1 MNEKGKIRIETT
13 LDNKELIDGYKGI
26 SKETDKLIKQYDN
39 KLSKIKKEQ
48 IQIDN
53 LKAKYNQLVSG
64 SKVPPSLTA
73 METQVKKTTSAL
85 DDLIIK
91 KDDMQ
96 KSGVSADSFEMQ
108 DITEQITRL
117 ENQLGN
123 LDIKMQDL
131 RLNPATSQEA
141 TELATQIEY
150 LENNLQESV
159 KEAEELS
166 DNIEESTKKDFSRL
180 TSGIKGFADTL
191 AKSVGGSVSKHF
203 DTLNSKIDKFKNK
216 MTRLAL
222 TAMVF
227 RLLRS
232 SLTSLSNGIT
242 GMLKSNET
250 FASSLNQIKANLMT
264 AFAPIYNFILPAIN
278 ALMNA
283 ISVVTGTIAQFT
295 SSLFGK
301 SLDESKAM
309 AKSLDKQAKSY
320 GKVAKAK
327 KEAEERTAS
336 FDKLEVISE
345 DSSSS
350 GGGAGDSGI
359 DFSGATQSSEELLG
373 FLNQIKDLIASG
385 EWFELGGMLAEGF
398 NSAMKKIDVKGLFE
412 KVKKGIKDISLF
424 INGFVDKFDW
434 GLLAQKISEGIR
446 GLLQSITVFL
456 QTVDWQA
463 VGNAIGEFLLGID
476 WGGIALDLLNALIS
490 AMLATLDIVSG
501 FLDALADKLAD
512 PNLLTDIFNFGV
524 ELLVSLVQGL
534 LSVLGKIKEIIEK
547 ILGIFGQ
554 LLGVE
559 NIWQAIS
566 DFAKTCVHII
576 TDIISHLVDF
586 IRSCFDVILS
596 IFGTLFGWFVDYV
609 VNPIVNVFKKAWDI
623 LISGA
628 KGAWDGIKNVFS
640 SVANFFGNIF
650 GAAWQKVKD
659 IFSTGGQIFMGIVD
673 GIVSA
678 FKAIVNAIIGGINK
692 VVAVPFNAING
703 VLNFI
708 KDIDLPIVGMP
719 FYGFWDY
726 DPIYVPQ
733 IPLLAKG
740 AVIPPNSEF
749 AAILG
754 DQKHGK
760 NLEAPE
766 SLIRQIV
773 KEESGDKEVTLNATF
788 VVQCD
793 DIEMARASLQ
803 GIRLMEEM
811 NNTQYLVQ

>member
-1 MNEKGKIRIETT
+1 MNEKAKIKVETT

-73 METQVKKTTSAL
+73 MEKQSNKLISEFNELDNQYQKLTSAGMKE
-85 DDLIIK
+85 DNPEIQSI
-91 KDDMQ
+91 
-96 KSGVSADSFEMQ
+96 
-108 DITEQITRL
+108 ITEMD
-117 ENQLGN
+117 E
-123 LDIKMQDL
+123 LDIKLDGL
-131 RLNPATSQEA
+131 RPKIEELKLNPASSQEVV
-141 TELATQIEY
+141 ELATQIEY

-159 KEAEELS
+159 KEAQELS
-166 DNIEESTKKDFSRL
+166 ENIEEATQKDFSRL
-180 TSGIKGFADTL
+180 KDGIKGFTDTL
-191 AKSVGGSVSKHF
+191 AKNVGGSVSKHF

-232 SLTSLSNGIT
+232 GLTSLSNGIT
-242 GMLKSNET
+242 GMLKSNDT

-264 AFAPIYNFILPAIN
+264 AFAPIYNFVLPAIN
-278 ALMNA
+278 TLMNA
-283 ISVVTGTIAQFT
+283 LSSITGSIAQFT

-301 SLDESKAM
+301 SIDESKAM

-320 GKVAKAK
+320 GKVQKAK
-327 KEAEERTAS
+327 EEANEGLAS
-336 FDKLEVISE
+336 FDKIEVVQQEPNSG
-345 DSSSS
+345 S
-350 GGGAGDSGI
+350 GGNNGEI
-359 DFSGATQSSEELLG
+359 DFSNSVQSSEELLG
-373 FLNQIKDLIASG
+373 FLNQIKELIFSGKWSELGELIA
-385 EWFELGGMLAEGF
+385 EGI
-398 NSAMKKIDVKGLFE
+398 NGALNKIDVSGFFK
-412 KVKKGIKDISLF
+412 KVKEVVKDIAKF
-424 INGFVDKFDW
+424 INGFVDKFNW
-434 GLLAQKISEGIR
+434 GLLAKKISEGVR
-446 GLLQSITVFL
+446 GLIQSVIVFL
-456 QTVDWQA
+456 ETVDWQSI
-463 VGNAIGEFLLGID
+463 GNSIGEFLLGID
-476 WGGIALDLLNALIS
+476 WGGIALDLLNAFITAL
-490 AMLATLDIVSG
+490 LASLDVISG
-501 FLDALADKLAD
+501 FLDALSDKLMD
-512 PNLLTDIFNFGV
+512 PNFLIDIMNFGISII
-524 ELLVSLVQGL
+524 ESLVQGAI
-534 LSVLGKIKEIIEK
+534 SVIAKVGEIIDK

-559 NIWQAIS
+559 SVWQAIS
-566 DFAKTCVHII
+566 DFAMACIYII
-576 TDIISHLVDF
+576 TNTISNLVDF
-586 IRSCFDVILS
+586 IGSCFNKIIS
-596 IFGTLFGWFVDYV
+596 IFSPLFNWFVNQV
-609 VNPIVNVFKKAWDI
+609 VTPIVNAFKKAWE
-623 LISGA
+623 LLVSGA
-628 KGAWDGIKNVFS
+628 KLAWDGIKGVFS
-640 SVANFFGNIF
+640 SVATFFGNIF
-650 GAAWQKVKD
+650 GTAWQKVKD

-678 FKAIVNAIIGGINK
+678 FTNIVNAIIRGINK

-708 KDIDLPIVGMP
+708 KDIDLPIIGQP

-726 DPIYVPQ
+726 NPIYVPQ
-733 IPLLAKG
+733 IPELAQG
-740 AVIPPNSEF
+740 AVIPPNARF
-749 AAILG
+749 TAILG
-754 DQKHGK
+754 DQKNGK

-773 KEESGDKEVTLNATF
+773 RDEAGSKETVLNATF

-793 DIEMARASLQ
+793 DIELARASLD

>member
-64 SKVPPSLTA
+64 AKVPSSLKE
-73 METQVKKTTSAL
+73 METQFNKLRNESVKLNNEYQNLMSSGMKE
-85 DDLIIK
+85 DNPEIQGIITK
-91 KDDMQ
+91 MD
-96 KSGVSADSFEMQ
+96 E
-108 DITEQITRL
+108 
-117 ENQLGN
+117 
-123 LDIKMQDL
+123 LDIKLDEL
-131 RLNPATSQEA
+131 RPKIEELKLNPAASQEA
-141 TELATQIEY
+141 SNLNSQIEY

-191 AKSVGGSVSKHF
+191 AKGVGGSVSKHF

-309 AKSLDKQAKSY
+309 AKSLDNQAKSY

-327 KEAEERTAS
+327 KEVEERTAS

-373 FLNQIKDLIASG
+373 FLNQIKDLISSG

-398 NSAMKKIDVKGLFE
+398 NSAMKNTMKSVPSKKTVTIDL
-412 KVKKGIKDISLF
+412 SSC
-424 INGFVDKFDW
+424 INGKYYSIVRVPS
-434 GLLAQKISEGIR
+434 GNYLLR
-446 GLLQSITVFL
+446 
-456 QTVDWQA
+456 
-463 VGNAIGEFLLGID
+463 
-476 WGGIALDLLNALIS
+476 
-490 AMLATLDIVSG
+490 
-501 FLDALADKLAD
+501 
-512 PNLLTDIFNFGV
+512 
-524 ELLVSLVQGL
+524 EL
-534 LSVLGKIKEIIEK
+534 
-547 ILGIFGQ
+547 
-554 LLGVE
+554 
-559 NIWQAIS
+559 
-566 DFAKTCVHII
+566 
-576 TDIISHLVDF
+576 
-586 IRSCFDVILS
+586 
-596 IFGTLFGWFVDYV
+596 
-609 VNPIVNVFKKAWDI
+609 
-623 LISGA
+623 
-628 KGAWDGIKNVFS
+628 
-640 SVANFFGNIF
+640 
-650 GAAWQKVKD
+650 
-659 IFSTGGQIFMGIVD
+659 
-673 GIVSA
+673 
-678 FKAIVNAIIGGINK
+678 
-692 VVAVPFNAING
+692 
-703 VLNFI
+703 
-708 KDIDLPIVGMP
+708 
-719 FYGFWDY
+719 
-726 DPIYVPQ
+726 
-733 IPLLAKG
+733 
-740 AVIPPNSEF
+740 
-749 AAILG
+749 
-754 DQKHGK
+754 
-760 NLEAPE
+760 
-766 SLIRQIV
+766 
-773 KEESGDKEVTLNATF
+773 
-788 VVQCD
+788 
-793 DIEMARASLQ
+793 
-803 GIRLMEEM
+803 
-811 NNTQYLVQ
+811 

>member
-64 SKVPPSLTA
+64 AKVPSSLKE
-73 METQVKKTTSAL
+73 METQFNKLRNESVKLNNEYQNLMSSGMKE
-85 DDLIIK
+85 DNPEIQGIITK
-91 KDDMQ
+91 MD
-96 KSGVSADSFEMQ
+96 E
-108 DITEQITRL
+108 
-117 ENQLGN
+117 
-123 LDIKMQDL
+123 LDIKLDEL
-131 RLNPATSQEA
+131 RPKIEELKLNPAASQEA
-141 TELATQIEY
+141 SNLNSQIEY

-283 ISVVTGTIAQFT
+283 ISVVAGTIAQFT

-373 FLNQIKDLIASG
+373 FLNQIKDLISSG
-385 EWFELGGMLAEGF
+385 GWFELGGMIAEGF

-434 GLLAQKISEGIR
+434 GLLAQKISEGIK
-446 GLLQSITVFL
+446 GLLQSITIFL

-476 WGGIALDLLNALIS
+476 WGGIAFELLNALILGF
-490 AMLATLDIVSG
+490 LASLDLVSG
-501 FLDALADKLAD
+501 FLDALSDKLKD
-512 PNLLTDIFNFGV
+512 PNLLTDIFNFGCQIIMSFV
-524 ELLVSLVQGL
+524 NGAISLISKVG
-534 LSVLGKIKEIIEK
+534 EIISK

-559 NIWQAIS
+559 SIWQAIS
-566 DFAKTCVHII
+566 NFAK
-576 TDIISHLVDF
+576 
-586 IRSCFDVILS
+586 SCFNTIIG
-596 IFGTLFGWFVDYV
+596 IFSGLWNWFNNFV
-609 VNPIVNVFKKAWDI
+609 VKPIADIFSGAWNTM
-623 LISGA
+623 ISGA
-628 KGAWDGIKNVFS
+628 KGAWDGIKSVFS
-640 SVANFFGNIF
+640 SVASFFGNIF
-650 GAAWQKVKD
+650 GTAWQKVKD

-678 FKAIVNAIIGGINK
+678 FKNIVNAIIRGINK

-708 KDIDLPIVGMP
+708 KDIDLPIVGKP
-719 FYGFWDY
+719 FYGFWGY
-726 DPIYVPQ
+726 NPIYVPQ
-733 IPLLAKG
+733 IPELATG
-740 AVIPPNSEF
+740 AVIPPNSRF
-749 AAILG
+749 TAILG

-766 SLIRQIV
+766 DLIRQIV
-773 KEESGDKEVTLNATF
+773 REETGEKEITLNATF
-788 VVQCD
+788 IAQCD
-793 DIEMARASLQ
+793 DIELAKASLQ
-803 GIRLMEEM
+803 GIRLMEEI
-811 NNTQYLVQ
+811 NNKQYLLQ